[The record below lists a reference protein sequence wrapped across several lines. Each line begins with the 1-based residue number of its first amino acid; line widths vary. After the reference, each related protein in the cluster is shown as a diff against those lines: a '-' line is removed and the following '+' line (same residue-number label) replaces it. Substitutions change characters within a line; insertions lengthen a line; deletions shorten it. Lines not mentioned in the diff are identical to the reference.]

1 MFGFGKK
8 KVKQPKREAPE
19 EIVLT
24 EERKEQLLRTI
35 SIKKE
40 EVGQIAG
47 EEQAKIFEEIG
58 LAYQEL
64 GEEDQAITAFENS
77 ISAKKSIG
85 AGYKALLKLY
95 NQKRAQAAKA
105 NDEELLQVYL
115 RKMDQ
120 MMQISKDVTRGVR

>member
-8 KVKQPKREAPE
+8 KVKQPKRDAPE
-19 EIVLT
+19 EIMLT
-24 EERKEQLLRTI
+24 EERKEELLSTI
-35 SIKKE
+35 SLKIE
-40 EVGQIAG
+40 EVDQVAG
-47 EEQAKIFEEIG
+47 EERAKIFEEIG

-64 GEEDQAITAFENS
+64 GEEDQAIAAFENS

>member
-64 GEEDQAITAFENS
+64 GEEDQAIIAFENS